1 MGEYTVSRHT
11 MDPDALQYLMII
23 LVSTYQACSGFGF
36 HHYRI
41 LQTEGQLPR
50 QGSRSDREI
59 NDRFSLWK
67 KYQYWGRRK
76 RTDMPSNTGDLFRT
90 SKRFFLYSPLIN
102 GYNLFSPSKTSNN
115 AKRDRPS
122 TNMPFPQIRPPH
134 IGSSLHSESA
144 LPLSSIGIVRPQH
157 YLNDLP
163 SSGSMNEEEQIS
175 KGITGVSETS
185 ENKNRATL
193 PLHLPLFLSKNSARH
208 LLANGHEP
216 ISDYRNDAIPSPVQH
231 ENVNSVSFINSKLAD
246 SEMQQGN
253 AKLTQ
258 ADILDFIDKVK
269 PTYPNTGGLELPI
282 AKGKETRRNLD
293 FLERPSINPLNHFV
307 TRDASPL
314 VIPEIPKH
322 IPSSIFHIP
331 YYPEKSQSESK
342 RHRGYPTESSSF
354 DDLYL
359 AGAQES
365 FLPREQIKHEQ
376 RHRTFSKDFT
386 LSDTGGFPKDFSDFP
401 DKVSSEE
408 DLLQNHA
415 FDHSKNDML
424 DIPEEDANVEGIIVN
439 ENIGS
444 GSYDPA
450 LHLGKFPVLQSDA
463 PENIPTMLTT
473 KADRSKVYL
482 DILNNPNWDGK
493 LDGWSAPKIDISD
506 GNIKSERLKE
516 KFDILNDPNWD
527 GKFDGWTAP
536 KIDISDDNIKSERSK
551 ENFDIVNDPN
561 WDGRFGGWTA
571 PKVDVSDGNI
581 KPGFYQ
587 FHGPGSFVSD
597 EVIVCRRTCINEVVI

>member
-1 MGEYTVSRHT
+1 
-11 MDPDALQYLMII
+11 
-23 LVSTYQACSGFGF
+23 
-36 HHYRI
+36 
-41 LQTEGQLPR
+41 
-50 QGSRSDREI
+50 
-59 NDRFSLWK
+59 
-67 KYQYWGRRK
+67 
-76 RTDMPSNTGDLFRT
+76 
-90 SKRFFLYSPLIN
+90 
-102 GYNLFSPSKTSNN
+102 
-115 AKRDRPS
+115 
-122 TNMPFPQIRPPH
+122 MPFPQIRPPH

-193 PLHLPLFLSKNSARH
+193 PLHLPLFLSQNSARH
-208 LLANGHEP
+208 LLANSHEP
-216 ISDYRNDAIPSPVQH
+216 ISDNRNDAIPSPGQQEH
-231 ENVNSVSFINSKLAD
+231 VNPVGHIKSKLTD

-253 AKLTQ
+253 AKLTE

-269 PTYPNTGGLELPI
+269 PTYPNTGELALPI
-282 AKGKETRRNLD
+282 AKGKETRGNLD

-331 YYPEKSQSESK
+331 YYPEKSPSESK
-342 RHRGYPTESSSF
+342 RHRGYPTDSSTF

-359 AGAQES
+359 EGEQVS
-365 FLPREQIKHEQ
+365 FLPRVQIKHEQ
-376 RHRTFSKDFT
+376 RHRTFPKDFAIP
-386 LSDTGGFPKDFSDFP
+386 DTGEFSTEFSDFP
-401 DKVSSEE
+401 EKVRSEE
-408 DLLQNHA
+408 DLLQTPD
-415 FDHSKNDML
+415 FSLSKNNML
-424 DIPEEDANVEGIIVN
+424 DIPKEDANVEGFIVN

-444 GSYDPA
+444 GAYDPA
-450 LHLGKFPVLQSDA
+450 LHVGEFPVLQSDA
-463 PENIPTMLTT
+463 PENIPTTLTT
-473 KADRSKVYL
+473 KADRSKEYL
-482 DILNNPNWDGK
+482 DILNDPNWDGK
-493 LDGWSAPKIDISD
+493 FNGLTAPKIDISD

-536 KIDISDDNIKSERSK
+536 KLDISDGNIKSERSK
-551 ENFDIVNDPN
+551 ENLDILNDPN

-571 PKVDVSDGNI
+571 PKVDISDGNI

-597 EVIVCRRTCINEVVI
+597 EVIICRRTGCL